1 MPDNTIQVKHN
12 NKMVLVVLGE
22 QAVEMTRPEA
32 EQLLFDLA
40 HVLQDMHNIREG
52 KKDGE
57 SSS

>member
-1 MPDNTIQVKHN
+1 MEDTIQVKHN

-22 QAVEMTRPEA
+22 HAVEMTRPEA

-40 HVLQDMHNIREG
+40 HALQDIHNIEKG
-52 KKDGE
+52 KQDGK

>member
-1 MPDNTIQVKHN
+1 MPDDTIQVKHN

-40 HVLQDMHNIREG
+40 HVLQDLHNIDEKY
-52 KKDGE
+52 KKGI
-57 SSS
+57 S